1 MSGGGEHYAMFKASV
16 FVLLLG
22 AAAFAADVTGKWTGQ
37 VPARGGETREATF
50 TLKAEGD
57 KLTGTM
63 SGPQGDRQISEGK
76 ITGDTISFAVEG
88 QRGKQVYTGTVTGDE
103 IKFKREGGQGQPREF
118 TAKRAK

>member
-1 MSGGGEHYAMFKASV
+1 MFKASI
-16 FVLLLG
+16 FVLLLA

-63 SGPQGDRQISEGK
+63 SGPQGERPISDGK
-76 ITGDTISFAVEG
+76 ITGDTISFTIEG
-88 QRGKQVYTGTVTGDE
+88 QRGKQVYTGTVSGDE